1 MDRSSPIESA
11 LRALGAMP
19 VGQLWLVLLAA
30 LFAVVAGNGV
40 FALHYRRVGKPVWR
54 SLWSPRDFPLL
65 QFNRL
70 EWLLLAT
77 VTAVFFGL
85 VFLALRA
92 GLEA

>member
-1 MDRSSPIESA
+1 MDSSSPFEPA
-11 LRALGAMP
+11 LRAFGAIP
-19 VGQLWLVLLAA
+19 VDQLWLVLLAA

-40 FALHYRRVGKPVWR
+40 FALHYRRVGKPIWR
-54 SLWSPRDFPLL
+54 SLWNPKDFPLL

-70 EWLLLAT
+70 EWLLLVT